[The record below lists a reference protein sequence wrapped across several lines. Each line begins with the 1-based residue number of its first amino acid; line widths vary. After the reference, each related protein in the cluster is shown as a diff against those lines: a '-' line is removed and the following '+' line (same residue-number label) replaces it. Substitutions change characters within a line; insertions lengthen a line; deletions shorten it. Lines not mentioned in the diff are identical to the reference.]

1 MNTNHRYPLRG
12 QGETSTKGSN
22 MLQRRT
28 RQMPS
33 KASDKNSIQ
42 PYEKKSRRDLD
53 STYQASQISSEM
65 PLSTNM
71 MKNQKALQKT
81 NPRMANM
88 NPRQGK

>member
-12 QGETSTKGSN
+12 QGESVTKGSN

-33 KASDKNSIQ
+33 KVSDKNSIQ

-53 STYQASQISSEM
+53 STY
-65 PLSTNM
+65 
-71 MKNQKALQKT
+71 
-81 NPRMANM
+81 
-88 NPRQGK
+88 